1 MVDEVRDNLWEV
13 ERKVRDSGD
22 GEEVLMAEV
31 DDLDVD
37 STVPE
42 M

>member
-1 MVDEVRDNLWEV
+1 MVDEVRDDLWEV
-13 ERKVRDSGD
+13 ERKVRDPGD